1 MLLGRIIKFCLGLV
15 IISVFIPVFIALN
28 SDYDLLQTLLEPL
41 LRLIQGLL

>member
-1 MLLGRIIKFCLGLV
+1 MVKIIDFCLGLV

-28 SDYDLLQTLLEPL
+28 SDFDLLQTLLEPL

>member
-1 MLLGRIIKFCLGLV
+1 MLLGRIIEFCLGLV

-41 LRLIQGLL
+41 LGLIQGLL